1 MGQIW
6 VYLWTA
12 WDWSRSALALFS
24 VAGISIMGLVAA
36 AYALFKFLGEKWLNQ
51 KFAEQLEAYKSE
63 QARELERLRHKING
77 VFDRTKRLHDREY
90 EVLPEVW
97 AKLVEAKNWAGGYLS
112 PFQQYADVGRMSDVD
127 LVEFLDKTSFL
138 EAQKRDIKNASNRQD
153 LYIKICEMH
162 QYFDVMEKLRGASV
176 GLSKDGIF
184 VIPSLRDDMK
194 KLIELIHSAVIE
206 HQINQ
211 EHNVRPRMKE
221 GGDKLKNEG
230 ELLFKKIEES
240 VAARLWDSTTVE
252 V

>member
-90 EVLPEVW
+90 EVLP
-97 AKLVEAKNWAGGYLS
+97 
-112 PFQQYADVGRMSDVD
+112 
-127 LVEFLDKTSFL
+127 
-138 EAQKRDIKNASNRQD
+138 
-153 LYIKICEMH
+153 
-162 QYFDVMEKLRGASV
+162 
-176 GLSKDGIF
+176 
-184 VIPSLRDDMK
+184 
-194 KLIELIHSAVIE
+194 
-206 HQINQ
+206 
-211 EHNVRPRMKE
+211 
-221 GGDKLKNEG
+221 
-230 ELLFKKIEES
+230 
-240 VAARLWDSTTVE
+240 
-252 V
+252 